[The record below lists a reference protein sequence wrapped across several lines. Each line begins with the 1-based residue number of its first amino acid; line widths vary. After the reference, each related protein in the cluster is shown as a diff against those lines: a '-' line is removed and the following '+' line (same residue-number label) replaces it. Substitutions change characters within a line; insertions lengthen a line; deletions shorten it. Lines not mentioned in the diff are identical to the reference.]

1 MSIEKKFT
9 YDAEKER
16 RASEDFNRA
25 LHATSGD
32 GTPEI
37 RPPSGAFPLA
47 TGSLPV
53 SSVHLLLSRWHAEA
67 AKGHQCAKAWG
78 SPGNPAPFHQGWAQA
93 LEHCIEELRA
103 ELVRANQRQPEENN
117 KVSHD

>member
-1 MSIEKKFT
+1 MKNRGMSYTEAVRELRHPS
-9 YDAEKER
+9 AE
-16 RASEDFNRA
+16 AP
-25 LHATSGD
+25 
-32 GTPEI
+32 PEPQAQSA
-37 RPPSGAFPLA
+37 RCSVA

-103 ELVRANQRQPEENN
+103 EMASANKRQPEENTEASERAA
-117 KVSHD
+117 KTSR

>member
-1 MSIEKKFT
+1 MTGAPESPSVLSVEP
-9 YDAEKER
+9 
-16 RASEDFNRA
+16 
-25 LHATSGD
+25 
-32 GTPEI
+32 TPEI
-37 RPPSGAFPLA
+37 ARPVGAFPLA

-103 ELVRANQRQPEENN
+103 ELVRANQRQPEENTADDLRPHLPDDQIT
-117 KVSHD
+117 KTAKGGR